1 MREIYIICLAAILS
15 ATGAPTAGAQSVKP
29 EIASCVELKEKA
41 IRPLVSACSAHI
53 GCTFILN
60 VQKSCADAQKFLT
73 NLSAKAVNP
82 RRLTNNDVFEAA
94 ASPPVGDH
102 PALKAEIEKARAY
115 VLAGMASPNILK
127 RMATDK
133 TRPPKYYEGASVGN
147 RWSGGGVLIGSEGWM
162 YRGQFANDALQG
174 AVHNHYADGEVY
186 AGQWVRGIGRQGR
199 GVLQRPN
206 GRVHEGVF
214 SNDRM
219 DGPALIT
226 YPDGS
231 TQKVIYSSG
240 TAIKAGPIAPKGEPA
255 IDPLEIER
263 QQQIKSQQEAAAR
276 AKAAAEAAAAKA
288 AAAAAEKQRLE
299 REFQASI
306 LTMTDGQLFAKADE
320 LDQAGQADW
329 ARQTRRALI
338 SRFPKSPLA
347 QTAAQQLS
355 GMAPSQ
361 PMQAPPSQIAGTQ
374 KPATQSGVSGQF
386 GCAATPQAS
395 FQNFDK
401 EFGAFMQRRPNRSNI
416 GGSRDQFQYSYFF
429 GTEGLKILE
438 RYRACMSPADF
449 ATNSTALTNARNQGK
464 TGCEQLATSPASC
477 TPTYPGSWG
486 GP

>member
-1 MREIYIICLAAILS
+1 M
-15 ATGAPTAGAQSVKP
+15 ATGAPAAGAQTVKP
-29 EIASCVELKEKA
+29 EIASCVELKDKA
-41 IRPLVSACSAHI
+41 IRPLVSACTAHI

-60 VQKSCADAQKFLT
+60 VQKTCTDAKQFMT

-82 RRLTNNDVFEAA
+82 RRLTNNDVFEAVVP
-94 ASPPVGDH
+94 PPVGDH

-115 VLAGMASPNILK
+115 VLAGMASPTILK

-133 TRPPKYYEGASVGN
+133 TRPPKYYEGSSVGN
-147 RWSGGGVLIGSEGWM
+147 MWSGGGVLIGSEGWM
-162 YRGQFANDALQG
+162 YRGQFANNALQG
-174 AVHNHYADGEVY
+174 AVHNYSSDGEIY
-186 AGQWVRGIGRQGR
+186 AGQWVRGIGKQGP

-206 GRVHEGVF
+206 GRVHEGNF
-214 SNDRM
+214 SNGALN
-219 DGPALIT
+219 GPALVT
-226 YPDGS
+226 FPDGS

-240 TAIKAGPIAPKGEPA
+240 TATKAGPIAPKGEPA

-276 AKAAAEAAAAKA
+276 ATAAAAAAAAKA
-288 AAAAAEKQRLE
+288 AADAAERERLE

-338 SRFPKSPLA
+338 SRFPRSPLA

-361 PMQAPPSQIAGTQ
+361 PLQASPSQIVGAP
-374 KPATQSGVSGQF
+374 KPAPQSGVSGQF